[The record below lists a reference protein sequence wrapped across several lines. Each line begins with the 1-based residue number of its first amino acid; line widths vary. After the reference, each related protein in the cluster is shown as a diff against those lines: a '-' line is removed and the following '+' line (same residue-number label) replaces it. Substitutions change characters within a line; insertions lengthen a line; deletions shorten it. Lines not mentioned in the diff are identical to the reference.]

1 MFSKIEWIIA
11 NRYLKTKRKESFI
24 TIISWLSLV
33 GITLGVAVLIIVM
46 SVMNG
51 FKRDLIK
58 SIVGIDGHLSVSSFQ
73 GEYLDNYNSLI
84 NIITKNSEVK
94 SVGASINTQGLI
106 TTKYYSSGVM
116 VKGLSL
122 EDIYNRSIEINSKS
136 KNAMQEFQDS
146 NKVVIMGYSLAR
158 SMGVSVGDEVKVV
171 FPEFM
176 STAFGSMPR
185 YLTLK
190 LIATFKTGMFQYDSN
205 MIIMPLGIVKQVF
218 TSKGV
223 QQLEIFI
230 NNPDNADIIKETI
243 EKQIGRRLF
252 VNTWKDNNLTLITA
266 LDTERNVMF
275 IILFLIIMV
284 ATFNIMSGL
293 IMLVRSKTK
302 EIAILKTMGFN
313 NKNVQNVFLLIGL
326 RTGIIGTISG
336 TLAGVLFSLNIE
348 RIREFI
354 QSIFHINLFNENVYF
369 LSRLPAEV
377 SFLEVGIIALS
388 SILLSITAS
397 IYPARKAS
405 KVIVAKA
412 LHYE

>member
-1 MFSKIEWIIA
+1 MFTKTEFIIA
-11 NRYLKTKRKESFI
+11 RRYLKTKRKESFI
-24 TIISWLSLV
+24 TIISWLSLI

-51 FKRDLIK
+51 FKRDLIQ

-73 GEYLDNYNSLI
+73 GRYLDNYNSSI
-84 NIITKNSEVK
+84 NIIKKNKEVK

-106 TTKYYSSGVM
+106 TTKYYSSGVI
-116 VKGLSL
+116 VKGLTL
-122 EDIYNRSIEINSKS
+122 EDIYSRNIDINSKYQNS
-136 KNAMQEFQDS
+136 IQDFKD
-146 NKVVIMGYSLAR
+146 NKKVVIMGYSLAR
-158 SMGVSVGDEVKVV
+158 SMGVSNGEEVKIV

-176 STAFGSMPR
+176 ATAFGSVPR
-185 YLTLK
+185 YITLK
-190 LIATFKTGMFQYDSN
+190 VIATFKTGMFQYDNN
-205 MIIMPLGIVKQVF
+205 MVIIPLDIVKQIF
-218 TSKGV
+218 NSKGV
-223 QQLEIFI
+223 QQLEVFI
-230 NNPDNADIIKETI
+230 NNP
-243 EKQIGRRLF
+243 EKVDVVKDKLEQQISSSLF
-252 VNTWKDNNLTLITA
+252 VNTWKENNITLITA

-313 NKNVQNVFLLIGL
+313 NKNVQNVFLIIGL
-326 RTGIIGTISG
+326 RTGIIGTIVG
-336 TLAGVLFSLNIE
+336 TVVGVLFSLNIE
-348 RIREFI
+348 SIKEFI
-354 QSIFHINLFNENVYF
+354 ENILHVNLFNENVYF
-369 LSRLPAEV
+369 LSKLPAEV
-377 SFLEVGIIALS
+377 SFTEVGIIVLF
-388 SILLSITAS
+388 SILLSIIAS